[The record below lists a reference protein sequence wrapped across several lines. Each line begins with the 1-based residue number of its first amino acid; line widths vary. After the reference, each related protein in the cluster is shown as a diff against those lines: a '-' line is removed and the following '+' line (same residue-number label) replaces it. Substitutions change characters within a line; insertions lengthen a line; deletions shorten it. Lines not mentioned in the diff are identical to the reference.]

1 MSKYIR
7 NTLCAVGAIAGFIS
21 AGMSDGATL
30 LGIESGATDIL
41 FWLAIAMMLPTLI
54 HIVKEEF

>member
-7 NTLCAVGAIAGFIS
+7 NTLCGIGAIAGFIS
-21 AGMSDGATL
+21 AGMSDGANL
-30 LGIESGATDIL
+30 LGIESGAANIL
-41 FWLAIAMMLPTLI
+41 FWVAIAMMLPTVI